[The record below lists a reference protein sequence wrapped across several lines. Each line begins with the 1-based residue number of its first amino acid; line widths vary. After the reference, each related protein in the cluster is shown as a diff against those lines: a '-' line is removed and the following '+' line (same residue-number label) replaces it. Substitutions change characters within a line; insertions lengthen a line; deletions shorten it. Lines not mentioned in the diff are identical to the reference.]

1 MNRIDTMSNRVF
13 DFEPQSWIPIR
24 DKKVLEYCRTI
35 KREDMENHPHPN
47 PEYKVRVVPDP
58 SSAVAGE
65 LFNWIARS
73 HEEDKK
79 TVIIFPNSWRNIYS
93 AVAQTCNQFNISARN
108 IHAFCMDEWA
118 DEDGNVAPI
127 SYGPS
132 LGGAFLREFYMSFR
146 EDLRPPLEQMH
157 VFTNENIDCYSD
169 MIEDIGEGGADLVVS
184 ATGWVGHTAF
194 IDPNSKAFQAETLE
208 EFLTLGARRADN
220 HRLTIIQNSLGGCFG
235 GSGDLANT
243 PCYSVTVG
251 PRDIINA
258 RESLERHDLTFL
270 GGYSSWER
278 MISRLQIYGPVT
290 KDLPASIYQ
299 LKKGTIYVSEA
310 MAQPIEPLEFISY

>member
-1 MNRIDTMSNRVF
+1 MKNKAFS
-13 DFEPQSWIPIR
+13 FEPQSWIPVR
-24 DKKVLEYCRTI
+24 DKKVLEYCRNI
-35 KREDMENHPHPN
+35 KREEMETLPHPN

-58 SSAVAGE
+58 NSIVTAE

-73 HEEDKK
+73 DEEDKK
-79 TVIIFPNSWRNIYS
+79 TVIIFPNSWRDIYS

-132 LGGAFLREFYMSFR
+132 LGGAFLREFYMNFR

-169 MIEDIGEGGADLVVS
+169 MIEDVGEGGADLVIS

-194 IDPNSKAFQAETLE
+194 IDPGSKAFQADTLE
-208 EFLTLGARRADN
+208 EFLTLGSRRADN
-220 HRLTIIQNSLGGCFG
+220 HRLTNIQNSLGFG
-235 GSGDLANT
+235 GAGDLANT

-251 PRDIINA
+251 PRDLINA
-258 RESLERHDLTFL
+258 RDHLERHNLSFVA
-270 GGYSSWER
+270 GYNSWER

-290 KDLPASIYQ
+290 KDVPASIYQ
-299 LKKGTIYVSEA
+299 LTKGTIYVSEA
-310 MAQPIEPLEFISY
+310 MAMPIEPLELISY